1 MSALFPMTLFGRFF
15 QNQSKSVISGA
26 SKSCPIFRNKTSR
39 ALILV
44 ANDIYKVA
52 LAILLSL
59 KASSIFPDREFWV
72 KNGPKS
78 EFLGKSEKSGK
89 SGTFVKTV
97 IFLCSMCFKHK
108 NTLCVQISSKNI
120 DF

>member
-1 MSALFPMTLFGRFF
+1 M
-15 QNQSKSVISGA
+15 V
-26 SKSCPIFRNKTSR
+26 
-39 ALILV
+39 
-44 ANDIYKVA
+44 NDRYKVA
-52 LAILLSL
+52 LAISLRL
-59 KASSIFPDREFWV
+59 KASSIFPDREFWL